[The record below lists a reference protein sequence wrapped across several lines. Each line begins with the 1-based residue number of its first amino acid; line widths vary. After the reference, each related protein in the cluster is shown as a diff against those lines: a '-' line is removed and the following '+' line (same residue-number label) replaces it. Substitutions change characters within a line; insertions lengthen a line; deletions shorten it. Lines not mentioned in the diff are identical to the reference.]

1 MSRDGPPRARPST
14 IDVSATNRL
23 QASCTSDDDGKSVHL
38 VFSVN
43 GAVVAEATD
52 TESPLSGGTVG
63 LWAAM
68 APHASEATEAEFDNF
83 VVTEL

>member
-1 MSRDGPPRARPST
+1 
-14 IDVSATNRL
+14 
-23 QASCTSDDDGKSVHL
+23 

-43 GAVVAEATD
+43 GAVVAQATD

-68 APHASEATEAEFDNF
+68 APHAQEATEAEFDNF